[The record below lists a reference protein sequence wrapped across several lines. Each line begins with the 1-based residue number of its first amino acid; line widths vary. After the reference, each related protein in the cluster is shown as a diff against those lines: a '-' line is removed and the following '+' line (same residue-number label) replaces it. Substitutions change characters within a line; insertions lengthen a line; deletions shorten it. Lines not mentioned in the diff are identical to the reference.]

1 MKTKKQSPKHRPA
14 ARPLETI
21 TLKLPET
28 RAALLRACAA
38 HAGLTPEEFATES
51 LIGAL
56 VAGVEGM
63 SLDLRQAHA

>member
-1 MKTKKQSPKHRPA
+1 MKSKNTKQRPA
-14 ARPLETI
+14 ARPLETL

-28 RAALLRACAA
+28 RAALLLACAA

-63 SLDLRQAHA
+63 SLDLREAHA

>member
-1 MKTKKQSPKHRPA
+1 MKSKNTKRRSA
-14 ARPLETI
+14 ALPLETLK
-21 TLKLPET
+21 LKLPET

-51 LIGAL
+51 LVGAL

-63 SLDLRQAHA
+63 SLDLREAHA